1 MFRVTAGDAH
11 RAVKSAGRALDVLE
25 ALAAAGGPRPLGE
38 LSRALGIPKSSL
50 HALLRTLLARG
61 WVETDD
67 GGGRFALGLRALE
80 VGAAYL
86 GRDGATGLLGGVLD
100 RLTARFAETAQL
112 FRLDGGSVVLLARRE
127 SPHALRAY
135 HPVGCRLPAHATA
148 AGRALL
154 AQRPDDAVDRL
165 LSWPLPART
174 ASTATGPAWLRA
186 ELAAVRERG
195 WAAEAQECDPGLA
208 AVAVAVPLRR
218 PATEAIALCAPV
230 ARLGPQTRAQMAAAL
245 VEAAGRVGAGRWL
258 LAGDSWPPFDGP
270 NADSP
275 LA

>member
-1 MFRVTAGDAH
+1 MLGVTADDAH

-25 ALAAAGGPRPLGE
+25 ALAAAGSPRPLGE
-38 LSRALGIPKSSL
+38 LSRTLGIPKSSL
-50 HALLRTLLARG
+50 HALLRTLLSRG

-67 GGGRFALGLRALE
+67 GGGRFTLGLRALE

-100 RLTARFAETAQL
+100 RLTARFGETAQL

-135 HPVGCRLPAHATA
+135 HPIGCRLPTHATA

-208 AVAVAVPLRR
+208 AVAVAVPLRQ

-230 ARLGPQTRAQMAAAL
+230 ARLGPQTRARMAAAL
-245 VEAAGRVGAGRWL
+245 VEAAARVGAGRPL
-258 LAGDSWPPFDGP
+258 LTGDSWPPFDGS
-270 NADSP
+270 NGDSA

>member
-1 MFRVTAGDAH
+1 MFGVTAADAH
-11 RAVKSAGRALDVLE
+11 RAVKSAGRTLDVLE
-25 ALAAAGGPRPLGE
+25 ALAAGGGPRPLGE

-67 GGGRFALGLRALE
+67 GGARFALGVRALE

-86 GRDGATGLLGGVLD
+86 GLDGAVGLLGGVLD
-100 RLTARFAETAQL
+100 RLAARFAETAQL

-135 HPVGCRLPAHATA
+135 HPIGCRLPAHATA

-174 ASTATGPAWLRA
+174 ESTVTGPAWLRA
-186 ELAAVRERG
+186 ELAAVRARG

-208 AVAVAVPLRR
+208 AVAVAVPLHR

-230 ARLGPQTRAQMAAAL
+230 TRLGPQTRARMADAL
-245 VEAAGRVGAGRWL
+245 VEAAGRVSTGQPL
-258 LAGDSWPPFDGP
+258 LAGDTRPPFDGP
-270 NADSP
+270 NAHLP
-275 LA
+275 AT

>member
-1 MFRVTAGDAH
+1 MTADDAH

-38 LSRALGIPKSSL
+38 LSRTLGIPKSSL
-50 HALLRTLLARG
+50 HALLRTLLSRG

-86 GRDGATGLLGGVLD
+86 GRDGATGLLGGMLD
-100 RLTARFAETAQL
+100 RLTARFGETAQL

-135 HPVGCRLPAHATA
+135 HPIGCRLPAHATA

-195 WAAEAQECDPGLA
+195 WAAEAQECDPGLG
-208 AVAVAVPLRR
+208 AVAVAVPLRQ

-230 ARLGPQTRAQMAAAL
+230 ARLGPQTRARMAAAL
-245 VEAAGRVGAGRWL
+245 VEAAARVGAGRPL

-270 NADSP
+270 NGDPP